1 MKKEEMMRKT
11 NQLLHGLI
19 FSLHM
24 DHLGFWSEDLNDI
37 QPVELHLMKMISETP
52 DIIIGEIRSTLGVP
66 GSTMSSIV
74 NRLEKKGLLRRIIS
88 ARDRRSY
95 GLKLTP
101 KGIKKQAE
109 HERVDL
115 LLAEKILGTLNDQK
129 ERERLIMLL
138 SQVVQNLKPEKS

>member
-1 MKKEEMMRKT
+1 MKKEEMMCKT
-11 NQLLHGLI
+11 NQLLHGLV

-24 DHLGFWSEDLNDI
+24 DNLGFWSEDLNDI

-101 KGIKKQAE
+101 KGIKKHAE

-115 LLAEKILGTLNDQK
+115 LMAEKILETLNDEK
-129 ERERLIMLL
+129 EIETLIMLL
-138 SQVVQNLKPEKS
+138 SRVVQNLKPEKS